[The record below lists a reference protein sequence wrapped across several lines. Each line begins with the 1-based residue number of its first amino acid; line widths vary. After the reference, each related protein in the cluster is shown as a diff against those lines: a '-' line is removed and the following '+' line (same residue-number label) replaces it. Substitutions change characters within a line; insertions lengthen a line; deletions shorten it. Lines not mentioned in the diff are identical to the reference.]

1 MEADRNE
8 LEFYKVKFQNL
19 DQEKVNIKTRLNE
32 TKKELEILKAIKEYK
47 QTEQLEEQK
56 IGITINKLSEY
67 KDKLKSVGV
76 DAHIDPQTKNKHLN
90 PIILL
95 LILIII
101 TGASAIFRNAILS
114 AAIGIIS
121 AIIFFVNCYKYD
133 KSKKEI
139 SKQNEEKIKHN
150 KEIELLQENIKQCND
165 EIETE
170 RQKIEQNQCNAKKE
184 LANKFGNSNII
195 ENYIYEDV
203 QKIAQEIDNKQNQ
216 YNEAMLKENTFDI
229 EKNNIYLKL
238 ENLVKQE
245 ERLQYLYEQKAE
257 LNKLSNSIK
266 YAQEGLEEAYTIM
279 KNTVT
284 PRFTEELTNIITKV
298 TNEKYKKVKFNDID
312 GLTVEL
318 ENGEYVNCSRLS
330 IGTIDQ
336 MYLALRLSILSE
348 ISKET
353 MPIILD
359 EAFVYYDK
367 ERLENIFKYIAGE
380 YNNRQIIVLTCTNRE
395 IEALDELGVEYNLI
409 KI

>member
-1 MEADRNE
+1 
-8 LEFYKVKFQNL
+8 
-19 DQEKVNIKTRLNE
+19 
-32 TKKELEILKAIKEYK
+32 
-47 QTEQLEEQK
+47 
-56 IGITINKLSEY
+56 
-67 KDKLKSVGV
+67 
-76 DAHIDPQTKNKHLN
+76 
-90 PIILL
+90 
-95 LILIII
+95 
-101 TGASAIFRNAILS
+101 
-114 AAIGIIS
+114 
-121 AIIFFVNCYKYD
+121 
-133 KSKKEI
+133 
-139 SKQNEEKIKHN
+139 
-150 KEIELLQENIKQCND
+150 
-165 EIETE
+165 
-170 RQKIEQNQCNAKKE
+170 
-184 LANKFGNSNII
+184 
-195 ENYIYEDV
+195 
-203 QKIAQEIDNKQNQ
+203 
-216 YNEAMLKENTFDI
+216 
-229 EKNNIYLKL
+229 
-238 ENLVKQE
+238 
-245 ERLQYLYEQKAE
+245 
-257 LNKLSNSIK
+257 
-266 YAQEGLEEAYTIM
+266 M